1 MTSGSLTLTQAA
13 KANGLADL
21 AQSVTSSG
29 GFNGGSLSNLL
40 TGGNG
45 GSDVGSTIGSV
56 SQLLNAAQGGSGLSG
71 ALGGILGEGGLGQ
84 ITEGLG
90 GLEDAFGGGSGGVGN
105 VISGIGGLFGG
116 GSSSQGSGVSNQV
129 QQIIQGI
136 SQVSQAVG
144 KGNQAISQI
153 ISPIMQFA
161 DQIKQLGEGGFGKLL
176 ESMGGGK
183 SGQGAKPELEGL
195 LKQAMGAL
203 NLPDPTVIA
212 QGISQV
218 TDSDST
224 KPVLSGV
231 NAVTRDEIA
240 KAMLNA
246 QSARLIAGGVLS
258 KEAQEATAEQL
269 KGIMEMSAQGKNLAT
284 ANAQLSGQAQQA
296 GALSAAS
303 GAQSAQYSSA
313 VGEAAKGAQSAVSTQ
328 DVLKAQANITA
339 MQSSQLSILSDQAGA
354 QSAQLSAQSGQLGNI
369 SSQLASDTEIQVFQ
383 TTQFQQIA
391 QNMAAVN
398 QSLADM
404 SELEQGVRQKQ
415 QIDESSQMRHNNGS
429 WSKVGLR

>member
-1 MTSGSLTLTQAA
+1 
-13 KANGLADL
+13 
-21 AQSVTSSG
+21 
-29 GFNGGSLSNLL
+29 
-40 TGGNG
+40 
-45 GSDVGSTIGSV
+45 
-56 SQLLNAAQGGSGLSG
+56 
-71 ALGGILGEGGLGQ
+71 
-84 ITEGLG
+84 
-90 GLEDAFGGGSGGVGN
+90 
-105 VISGIGGLFGG
+105 
-116 GSSSQGSGVSNQV
+116 
-129 QQIIQGI
+129 
-136 SQVSQAVG
+136 
-144 KGNQAISQI
+144 
-153 ISPIMQFA
+153 MQFA
-161 DQIKQLGEGGFGKLL
+161 EQIKQMGEGGFGKLL

-183 SGQGAKPELEGL
+183 GSQSAKPELSAL

-203 NLPDPTVIA
+203 NLPDPSVIA
-212 QGISQV
+212 QNIAQV
-218 TDSDST
+218 TDSDSS
-224 KPVLSGV
+224 KPVASGV

-269 KGIMEMSAQGKNLAT
+269 KGIMEMSSQGKNLAT
-284 ANAQLSGQAQQA
+284 ANDQLSSQAQQA
-296 GALSAAS
+296 GALSAAA

-313 VGEAAKGAQSAVSTQ
+313 VGEAAQGAQSAVSTQ

-339 MQSSQLSILSDQAGA
+339 MQSVQLSILSDQAGA
-354 QSAQLSAQSGQLGNI
+354 QAAQLSAQSGQLSNI

-404 SELEQGVRQKQ
+404 SELEQGGRQKQ
-415 QIDESSQMRHNNGS
+415 QIDESSQARQNNGS